1 MTERLHGERQDEI
14 FLDNELTKGRRPI
27 RELRDE
33 VESLQD
39 ALGDADKKID
49 NLIEENKKL
58 AGKIKR

>member
-1 MTERLHGERQDEI
+1 MRYFWI
-14 FLDNELTKGRRPI
+14 MNSRREDDLETI